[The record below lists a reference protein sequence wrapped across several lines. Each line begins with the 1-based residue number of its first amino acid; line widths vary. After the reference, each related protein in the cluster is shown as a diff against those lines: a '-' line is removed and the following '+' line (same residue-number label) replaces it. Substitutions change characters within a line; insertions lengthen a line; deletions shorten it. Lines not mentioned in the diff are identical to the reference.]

1 MRKRCFLRI
10 SLRGALKERFSHKI
24 AISADDNFYKEVTGN
39 HAVLNALKNAESNSP
54 HYLRRK

>member
-10 SLRGALKERFSHKI
+10 SLRKALKERFSYKT